1 MSKKAIEIFHS
12 ILNEVDKL
20 EKALLTIGP
29 MRSNEVTESFTGLV
43 NTSLKSLE
51 GALTLLIKNTDLK
64 TNNLNDEILNTIDY
78 EEAKK
83 QLQKIALTVR
93 RIERELA
100 INRG

>member
-1 MSKKAIEIFHS
+1 
-12 ILNEVDKL
+12 
-20 EKALLTIGP
+20 
-29 MRSNEVTESFTGLV
+29 V

-83 QLQKIALTVR
+83 QLQKIALMAR

-100 INRG
+100 INRE